1 MDAEYVMNR
10 LLDFK
15 DVFEEW
21 ECTGSKEEC
30 AVCPFNQVVYE
41 SAEDLGKRTVCDM
54 LIDICNTIEEE
65 DE

>member
-21 ECTGSKEEC
+21 ECSGNKEEC
-30 AVCPFNQVVYE
+30 AKCPFNQVIYTN
-41 SAEDLGKRTVCDM
+41 AEDLGQRTICD
-54 LIDICNTIEEE
+54 LLVDICGEIDEEE
-65 DE
+65 D